1 MTRPDQ
7 STQLRNPMPDADDE
21 GAKIY
26 NALLVRRC
34 LYLGHENLR
43 LRACLERA
51 TGVQWDSTNLADPT
65 PEELDELVVQDM
77 ARGLRMSVEAA
88 RALVG
93 QNKAMAN
100 PTQVE
105 TPEDQAPVADAATSA

>member
-7 STQLRNPMPDADDE
+7 STSLQAPIPERDE
-21 GAKIY
+21 QGRAIY
-26 NALLVRRC
+26 LALLERQNIMLSR
-34 LYLGHENLR
+34 ENLR

-51 TGVQWDSTNLADPT
+51 TGVAWDATDLADPT
-65 PEELDELVVQDM
+65 PEQLDELVVQDI
-77 ARGLRMSVEAA
+77 ARGLRMNVEDA
-88 RALVG
+88 RELVR

-105 TPEDQAPVADAATSA
+105 TPEDNTPAADGG